1 MSVKFAAAKLREP
14 VMHQTADGRR
24 HSVALIVVAAPAW
37 LASRK
42 VAELAHASAI
52 RRHNGNADRFQTHAN
67 STPWR
72 PRSAAPVGRKALL
85 GRTNMRLLIGQQAD
99 RRLVRVIY
107 ARLGAAPEVQQV
119 VDLPT
124 MLAGTD
130 KVLVCARA
138 PSVL

>member
-1 MSVKFAAAKLREP
+1 M
-14 VMHQTADGRR
+14 
-24 HSVALIVVAAPAW
+24 
-37 LASRK
+37 
-42 VAELAHASAI
+42 
-52 RRHNGNADRFQTHAN
+52 
-67 STPWR
+67 
-72 PRSAAPVGRKALL
+72 GRKALL

-99 RRLVRVIY
+99 RRLVRAIY

-124 MLAGTD
+124 MLTGTD

>member
-1 MSVKFAAAKLREP
+1 
-14 VMHQTADGRR
+14 MHQTAAGRR
-24 HSVALIVVAAPAW
+24 HSVALIAVAAHRMAGVTESLRAGLCRCCDKGATTGTPPFPD
-37 LASRK
+37 SR
-42 VAELAHASAI
+42 EL
-52 RRHNGNADRFQTHAN
+52 
-67 STPWR
+67 TPWR

-99 RRLVRVIY
+99 RRLVRAIY

-124 MLAGTD
+124 MLTGTD